1 MNRADRI
8 TGIVTLMLSVYMI
21 ISAIGM
27 NYWHDTTP
35 GPGFMPFWTGIA
47 IGLTSIYLIAKTFI
61 KPSAEKSPFKKE
73 EIRAMGVILGGVVA
87 AVLIS
92 YVLGFMIAI
101 CLMIGFMMRFLG
113 TTRWR
118 TIFLVSVISTIAL
131 YFTFVVALG
140 VPMPDSLIGL

>member
-1 MNRADRI
+1 MNRGDRI
-8 TGIVTLMLSVYMI
+8 TGIVTLLLSVYMI
-21 ISAIGM
+21 ISAVGM

-35 GPGFMPFWTGIA
+35 GPGFMPLWTGIA

-61 KPSAEKSPFKKE
+61 KPSTEESPFKKE
-73 EIRAMGVILGGVVA
+73 EVRSMGVILGGVVG
-87 AVLIS
+87 AVLVS
-92 YVLGFMIAI
+92 YVFGFMIAL

-118 TIFLVSVISTIAL
+118 TICLVSVISTLAL
-131 YFTFVVALG
+131 YLVFVAALG